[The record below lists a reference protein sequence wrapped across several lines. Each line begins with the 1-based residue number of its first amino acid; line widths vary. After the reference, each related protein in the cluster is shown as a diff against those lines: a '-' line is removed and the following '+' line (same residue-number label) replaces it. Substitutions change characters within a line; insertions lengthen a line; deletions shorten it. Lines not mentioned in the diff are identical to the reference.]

1 VCGQGRSQDGKRRE
15 EGGKRRWDKGSRIT
29 DHGSRNY
36 YVEIRKV
43 RFITSSSIYIR
54 VLPREKNEIIFFN
67 EK

>member
-1 VCGQGRSQDGKRRE
+1 VCGQGGRRE
-15 EGGKRRWDKGSRIT
+15 GIRGVGDGKRRWDKGSRIT
-29 DHGSRNY
+29 DHGPRNY

>member
-1 VCGQGRSQDGKRRE
+1 MFWRTANRGKR
-15 EGGKRRWDKGSRIT
+15 GGRRGKGAWIKDQGPRSL
-29 DHGSRNY
+29 GWQNY

>member
-1 VCGQGRSQDGKRRE
+1 VVGGRKKGAGGRRKR
-15 EGGKRRWDKGSRIT
+15 KNKGSRIT
-29 DHGSRNY
+29 DHGPQNY